1 MTALAC
7 FIGYLGAFRS
17 RKSLSAQHLHIS
29 ESSAGAIT
37 SNLSYLASKMA
48 ISSNAQFISGSTT
61 YQQLGFIILDL
72 LKEGGDSAVINFLTK
87 NRENVTAI
95 LPVMIAASAI
105 GAGVGKSNIP
115 YLSHPQREEAGSLF
129 MQTCLLEQIH
139 LTYYRCSIQRKV
151 KKAW

>member
-1 MTALAC
+1 
-7 FIGYLGAFRS
+7 
-17 RKSLSAQHLHIS
+17 
-29 ESSAGAIT
+29 
-37 SNLSYLASKMA
+37 MA

-61 YQQLGFIILDL
+61 YQQLGFVILDL

-115 YLSHPQREEAGSLF
+115 YLSHLQREEAGSLF
-129 MQTCLLEQIH
+129 MPNMFAGAKYTYLL
-139 LTYYRCSIQRKV
+139 TRCSIQRKV